1 MKVFISWSGPKSKQ
15 MSIILRNWLP
25 LVFPHLEFFISSEI
39 EKGSNFL
46 EVILKQL
53 KDSSI
58 GIFLLTK
65 GNVSAQWIQF
75 EAGAFA
81 SKGVE
86 SKICPIFLDD
96 EIQIDETGPL
106 RFYQGSLVNE
116 KDIFK
121 LLDSINN
128 SLPAP
133 FAKEILIRM
142 FNSNKD
148 EFFDNWEL
156 IKNIPTTDKMGM
168 RTNRD
173 FLAQI
178 YQIVFDS
185 RITSERALKN
195 MENCIKAFETKFEA
209 KIGISEGPPPI
220 VRPDLSP
227 CNFAEGIEML
237 SGMAKFTSRFPYGGD
252 FSSTEAWKIALGD
265 IEYEYRTT
273 SNP

>member
-1 MKVFISWSGPKSKQ
+1 MKIFISWSGPKSKQ
-15 MSIILRNWLP
+15 MSIILKNWLP
-25 LVFPHLEFFISSEI
+25 LVFPHLQFFISSEI

-53 KDSSI
+53 KESSI

-96 EIQIDETGPL
+96 DIQIDDTGPL
-106 RFYQGSLVNE
+106 RFYQGSLINE

-121 LLDSINN
+121 LLESINN
-128 SLPAP
+128 SLSEP
-133 FAKEILIRM
+133 FAKEILLRM
-142 FNSNKD
+142 FNSNKE
-148 EFFDNWEL
+148 EFFMNWDL

-173 FLAQI
+173 FLKQI
-178 YQIVFDS
+178 YQIVFES
-185 RITSERALKN
+185 RSTSERALKN
-195 MENCIKAFETKFEA
+195 TENCIRAFENKFGTKV
-209 KIGISEGPPPI
+209 GVSEGPPPI

-227 CNFAEGIEML
+227 CTFAENIQKEPR
-237 SGMAKFTSRFPYGGD
+237 MALFTSHFPYGGD
-252 FSSTEAWKIALGD
+252 FSSSEAWYIALGEV
-265 IEYEYRTT
+265 EYEYKTV
-273 SNP
+273 SK

>member
-15 MSIILRNWLP
+15 MSIILKNWLP
-25 LVFPHLEFFISSEI
+25 LVFPNLQFFISSDI

-46 EVILKQL
+46 GVILEEL

-65 GNVSAQWIQF
+65 GNISAQWIQF

-96 EIQIDETGPL
+96 DIPLDETGPL
-106 RFYQGSLVNE
+106 RFYQACLINE

-128 SLPAP
+128 SLPEP
-133 FAKEILIRM
+133 YAKDILLRM
-142 FNSNKD
+142 FNSNKE
-148 EFFDNWEL
+148 EFFMNWEL
-156 IKNIPTTDKMGM
+156 IKNIPTTDRMGM
-168 RTNRD
+168 RTSRD
-173 FLAQI
+173 FLTQI
-178 YQIVFDS
+178 YQIVFNS

-195 MENCIKAFETKFEA
+195 TENCIRAFENRFETK
-209 KIGISEGPPPI
+209 IGVSEGPPPI
-220 VRPDLSP
+220 VRPDLRP
-227 CNFAEGIEML
+227 CNFAENIEKEPR
-237 SGMAKFTSRFPYGGD
+237 MAQFTGHFPYGGD
-252 FSSTEAWKIALGD
+252 FSSSEAWYIALGEV
-265 IEYEYRTT
+265 EYEYKTT
-273 SNP
+273 